1 MPIELPDHLRKTAI
15 ASIQRYF
22 DRNLPEPIGDLP
34 AGMLLDFFLEDIAP
48 AVYNK
53 AVTDAQTRMHGRI
66 AEIDS
71 ELYEDPFQYW
81 HRLEKK
87 QKKSR

>member
-1 MPIELPDHLRKTAI
+1 MPIELPDHLRKTAT

-53 AVTDAQTRMHGRI
+53 AVSDAQTRMQARI

-71 ELYEDPFQYW
+71 
-81 HRLEKK
+81 
-87 QKKSR
+87 

>member
-1 MPIELPDHLRKTAI
+1 LNIEIPEHARKEAI

-34 AGMLLDFFLEDIAP
+34 AGMLLDFFLQDIAP
-48 AVYNK
+48 VVYNK
-53 AVTDAQTRMHGRI
+53 AVSDAQTRVQARI
-66 AEIDS
+66 AEVDG
-71 ELYEDPFQYW
+71 ELYEVPFQYW

-87 QKKSR
+87 RKPR